1 MVSVWTSNNISGLL
15 ANLGGYSA
23 VLTGF
28 FGLLIAN
35 YQQFKYD
42 KTLMGE
48 LFFKYPDSKVSHEEA
63 GDRRNDKDEMQHR
76 IENR

>member
-42 KTLMGE
+42 KTLMGD
-48 LFFKYPDSKVSHEEA
+48 LFFKYPDSKVSPAEA
-63 GDRRNDKDEMQHR
+63 GDRRNDNDAMQHR